1 MKPLIRIT
9 GPLRCCLSLL
19 QSRRRRRRR
28 LDDPSPFPIV
38 MILPFSSSKVVIPS
52 ILYIIIFILYKLILM
67 MLVLRLIVLC
77 FFVLPSFIWG
87 ISSNMFCALCIAK
100 ICMWL
105 SWFCDCI
112 RQLFISLLSEL
123 EFVD

>member
-38 MILPFSSSKVVIPS
+38 MILPFSSSKS
-52 ILYIIIFILYKLILM
+52 EERNLNFYKKKREKTIK
-67 MLVLRLIVLC
+67 
-77 FFVLPSFIWG
+77 LP
-87 ISSNMFCALCIAK
+87 
-100 ICMWL
+100 
-105 SWFCDCI
+105 
-112 RQLFISLLSEL
+112 LLWIDLQSKCCCW
-123 EFVD
+123 VGRDYN